1 MDLDCFGVPNTSVGQ
16 IPCWL
21 PFGEKLETHL
31 NINNTNI
38 NNESKEKGRN
48 LYNYA
53 RRAAK

>member
-1 MDLDCFGVPNTSVGQ
+1 MDLNCFGVPNTSVGQ

-38 NNESKEKGRN
+38 NNQSKEKGRN

-53 RRAAK
+53 RKAAK